1 MSKMSF
7 WMFFNYPLLL
17 LEAYISIVH
26 LWSWAFC
33 LLAVLMSFHSEAH
46 WYLSQDS
53 GIQDIKSVGGTPARS
68 QDAKCECLQGVQEWV
83 EPTILVQLDTDRG
96 AGKTHDIETKRLFSG
111 IDGDWKTHTG
121 ARKNSKG
128 LLLILQTM
136 DRLLK
141 WGVERG
147 PGWSWGSSWKSR
159 ALSNQWGQSGFWL
172 HCCFKSASSQW
183 RLPIQVQL
191 AVFSLGLLSLLATS
205 DILEHPVHL

>member
-1 MSKMSF
+1 M
-7 WMFFNYPLLL
+7 
-17 LEAYISIVH
+17 
-26 LWSWAFC
+26 
-33 LLAVLMSFHSEAH
+33 
-46 WYLSQDS
+46 Q
-53 GIQDIKSVGGTPARS
+53 SVS
-68 QDAKCECLQGVQEWV
+68 VQGVQEWV

-147 PGWSWGSSWKSR
+147 LGWSWGSSWKSR
-159 ALSNQWGQSGFWL
+159 ALSNQWGQSGF
-172 HCCFKSASSQW
+172 
-183 RLPIQVQL
+183 
-191 AVFSLGLLSLLATS
+191 
-205 DILEHPVHL
+205 